1 MPLYLPGHD
10 PRGSTLADLEQGERH
25 TMKLVVAIIKPHQ
38 VEAVTSALD
47 SIEVSGMTLTEVRGH
62 GQQRGHSEVY
72 RGGEYKVDFL
82 PKVRVE
88 VLAADSKAEQVA
100 NTIVDNARTGKI
112 GDGKLWIQPIDV
124 AVRIRTGEVGEEAV

>member
-1 MPLYLPGHD
+1 
-10 PRGSTLADLEQGERH
+10 
-25 TMKLVVAIIKPHQ
+25 MKLVVAIIKPHQ
-38 VEAVTSALD
+38 VEAVTGALD
-47 SIEVSGMTLTEVRGH
+47 AIEVSGMTLTEVRGH

-88 VLAADSKAEQVA
+88 VLAADGKAEQVA